1 MHCPV
6 KEYRLLASCTRSN
19 FTVIVAVLSGKLTV
33 MGEVTTTSESR
44 NGNIKGKN
52 TLPIGQENLYQLFLI
67 ITVTKDTK
75 VANRLFNIWYRLTI
89 GINTVQP
96 KVTTVE

>member
-6 KEYRLLASCTRSN
+6 KEYQLLASCTRSN

-33 MGEVTTTSESR
+33 MGEVTTTSESQ

-52 TLPIGQENLYQLFLI
+52 MFGQENLYQLFLI

>member
-33 MGEVTTTSESR
+33 MGEVTTTSDSR
-44 NGNIKGKN
+44 DSNIKGKK
-52 TLPIGQENLYQLFLI
+52 Y
-67 ITVTKDTK
+67 VTDGAREFVPAFSHNNGYKRYK
-75 VANRLFNIWYRLTI
+75 
-89 GINTVQP
+89 GC
-96 KVTTVE
+96 

>member
-1 MHCPV
+1 MHCLV

-33 MGEVTTTSESR
+33 MGEVTTSESR

-75 VANRLFNIWYRLTI
+75 VAN
-89 GINTVQP
+89 
-96 KVTTVE
+96 

>member
-33 MGEVTTTSESR
+33 MGEVTTTSESQ

-52 TLPIGQENLYQLFLI
+52 MFGQENLYQLFLI